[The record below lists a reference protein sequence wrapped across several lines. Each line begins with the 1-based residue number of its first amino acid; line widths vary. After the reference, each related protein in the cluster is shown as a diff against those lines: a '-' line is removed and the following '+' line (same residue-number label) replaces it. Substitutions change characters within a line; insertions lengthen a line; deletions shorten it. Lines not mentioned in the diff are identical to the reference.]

1 MTQESINMQTNT
13 LRLLES
19 GAPRGL
25 EQLAAE
31 GHRAWTRLPS
41 GRRLDLISPDAQ
53 AWTHSLQVLEI
64 ARQSAC
70 RSLTPHEQLRELLH
84 DAEEAWLGFDCLAPL
99 KPALGAPFRLV
110 SDRLT
115 AAIWERYELP
125 IWDTTSYGRHK
136 DADEMSAA
144 SEAVHSVGWSVDEV
158 RTVLGIEAPI
168 LQVDPLAEIYGSVP
182 WRPWSADIAAERFLT
197 KLQRLIADQTSLV
210 DDEGVARASAP
221 KTETASDGFD
231 ARRPQ
236 DAHAVRMD
244 GWEAGY
250 VGVRHETNPH
260 PAESFEWSLWRDSHR
275 EGMFAA
281 VDEGVREMP

>member
-1 MTQESINMQTNT
+1 MLANT
-13 LRLLES
+13 FRLLQGNS
-19 GAPRGL
+19 PRGP

-31 GHRAWTRLPS
+31 AHRAWTRLPS

-53 AWTHSLQVLEI
+53 AWTDEDLAIRIARTFRWGGESCWSTPLSVAQHSLQVLEI

-70 RSLTPHEQLRELLH
+70 ESLTPAEQLRELLH

-115 AAIWERYELP
+115 AAIWERYALP
-125 IWDTTSYGRHK
+125 IWDTASYGRHK

-168 LQVDPLAEIYGSVP
+168 LQADPLADVYGCEP
-182 WRPWSADIAAERFLT
+182 WRPWPADVAAERFHSALRH
-197 KLQRLIADQTSLV
+197 LLDERALV
-210 DDEGVARASAP
+210 EAS
-221 KTETASDGFD
+221 
-231 ARRPQ
+231 
-236 DAHAVRMD
+236 HA
-244 GWEAGY
+244 
-250 VGVRHETNPH
+250 
-260 PAESFEWSLWRDSHR
+260 
-275 EGMFAA
+275 
-281 VDEGVREMP
+281 